1 MPNSALQNLASCR
14 VLLPY
19 AKELEA
25 EIDEAMNP
33 LSGQMQGIEISQQAA
48 IDARA
53 PQTEFAYVIEQQ
65 NIALAA
71 CLKSCT
77 AALSSTAQSTEDTFK
92 YA

>member
-1 MPNSALQNLASCR
+1 MLNSALRNLASDR

-25 EIDEAMNP
+25 KIDEAMNR

-48 IDARA
+48 IDAGA
-53 PQTEFAYVIEQQ
+53 PQTEFAHVMEQQ

-71 CLKSCT
+71 CLESCT
-77 AALSSTAQSTEDTFK
+77 AWLSSTAQSTENTFK
-92 YA
+92 